1 MFSTRAKEMLPAA
14 GPKDKMRSSV
24 FFRFRSVPVIAHMSR
39 SNPLL
44 LTLLAAL
51 LACGGQ
57 NGVEKNYDPLK
68 DALESVGKTRNME
81 AVVPPQCYTKT
92 EGVSNPCWT
101 CHTDSTMPNYQEDFE
116 LQETYSFSAFALE
129 NRWENLFAD
138 RSKQISGIS
147 DREVLEYVKFDNY
160 SLLKKKIESIDGY
173 RWWVPDLDF
182 TRGFDTE
189 GFSKDGSWW
198 RAIRYKPF
206 LGTFWPTNGNI
217 DDVFIRLPDD
227 FMRDERG
234 NHSRE
239 IYKINL
245 AILELLITC
254 SPDAKNDECQRRV
267 EPINEELAG
276 IDLDRNGRIK
286 GHVEKIR
293 GIPPHYVGK
302 AKGRNLKR
310 YLYPE
315 GTEFLHTVRYID
327 PENPSSLPRRMKEVR
342 YSKKVRW
349 LDQWALLRAYEE
361 EAEDKQNGIL
371 PKFKGSPPVGL
382 QNDFGWQLQ
391 GFIEDGLGRLRLQ
404 TEEEHRFC
412 MGCHSALGASVDQT
426 FTLARKVPGKEGW
439 RHQDLNGIKDVPQ
452 AGHAEPEILTYF
464 RRVSGGDEF
473 RENDEILEKFFPNGK
488 IDEKEVLR
496 ASAKG
501 DLDITHLIVPSRER
515 ALLLNKAYMAL
526 VREQSFEKGRD
537 TLIRPPKNVHRKIEN
552 GSTGLKQSG
561 RVYYDGSVWL
571 DWGK

>member
-1 MFSTRAKEMLPAA
+1 MRRPIPAL
-14 GPKDKMRSSV
+14 
-24 FFRFRSVPVIAHMSR
+24 VIF
-39 SNPLL
+39 
-44 LTLLAAL
+44 LAIFL
-51 LACGGQ
+51 VACGGQ
-57 NGVEKNYDPLK
+57 NRAEKNYDPLGA
-68 DALESVGKTRNME
+68 ALESIGKTENME

-92 EGVSNPCWT
+92 DGVSNPCWT
-101 CHTDSTMPNYQEDFE
+101 CHTDSAMPNYQEDFE
-116 LQETYSFSAFALE
+116 LQEAYSFSAFALE
-129 NRWENLFAD
+129 NRWKNLFVD
-138 RSKQISGIS
+138 RSKRISGIS
-147 DREVLEYVKFDNY
+147 DREVLEYIRFDNY

-173 RWWVPDLDF
+173 KWWVPDLDF
-182 TRGFDTE
+182 NRGFDSE
-189 GFSKDGSWW
+189 GFSKDGTLW

-206 LGTFWPTNGNI
+206 PGTFWPTNGNI
-217 DDVFIRLPDD
+217 DDVFIRLPDE
-227 FMRDERG
+227 FTRDEKG

-254 SPDAKNDECQRRV
+254 HPKAKNDECRRRV
-267 EPINEELAG
+267 EPVDEELAG
-276 IDLDRNGRIK
+276 VDLNKDGAIR
-286 GHVEKIR
+286 GHAEEIR
-293 GIPPHYVGK
+293 GIPPRYAGK

-327 PENPSSLPRRMKEVR
+327 PDNPSSPPARMKEVR

-349 LDQWALLRAYEE
+349 LDQWALLRAYEK

-371 PKFKGSPPVGL
+371 PKFAGSPLVGMR
-382 QNDFGWQLQ
+382 NDFGWQLQ
-391 GFIEDGLGRLRLQ
+391 GFIEDRFGRLRLQ

-412 MGCHSALGASVDQT
+412 MGCHSSVGASVDQT
-426 FTLARKVPGKEGW
+426 FALARKVPGKEGW
-439 RHQDLNGIKDVPQ
+439 KLQDLNGIKDVPQ

-473 RENDEILEKFFPNGK
+473 RANDEILEKFFPGGK

-537 TLIRPPKNVHRKIEN
+537 TVIRPPENVHRRIRN
-552 GSTGLKQSG
+552 GSTGLKKSG

-571 DWGK
+571 DWEK